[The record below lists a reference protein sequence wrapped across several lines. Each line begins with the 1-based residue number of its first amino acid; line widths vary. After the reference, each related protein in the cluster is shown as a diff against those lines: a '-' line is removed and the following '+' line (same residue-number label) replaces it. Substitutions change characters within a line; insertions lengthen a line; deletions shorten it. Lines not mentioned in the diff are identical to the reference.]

1 MSDVQGNLS
10 SLNSRKNE
18 HITVETDFL
27 EESKAHG
34 LMDVA
39 NTNVCRQEFK
49 GDNARVVE
57 QHTAAMC
64 VPADAAL

>member
-10 SLNSRKNE
+10 SRNSRKTE
-18 HITVETDFL
+18 HITVALDFF
-27 EESKAHG
+27 EGGKAHG
-34 LMDVA
+34 HMDVA
-39 NTNVCRQEFK
+39 NTSVCRQEVK
-49 GDNARVVE
+49 SNNARVVE